1 MTENSAR
8 ILAALFY
15 GLGLP
20 AVGPMHDR
28 RGLAGQRTAIRYLIN
43 KGALRPDLTVTD
55 NGVRLLADYLRG
67 CNHD

>member
-1 MTENSAR
+1 MTEDSAR

-20 AVGPMHDR
+20 AVGAMHD
-28 RGLAGQRTAIRYLIN
+28 
-43 KGALRPDLTVTD
+43 RPDLTVTD
-55 NGVRLLADYLRG
+55 NGVRLLADYSRG